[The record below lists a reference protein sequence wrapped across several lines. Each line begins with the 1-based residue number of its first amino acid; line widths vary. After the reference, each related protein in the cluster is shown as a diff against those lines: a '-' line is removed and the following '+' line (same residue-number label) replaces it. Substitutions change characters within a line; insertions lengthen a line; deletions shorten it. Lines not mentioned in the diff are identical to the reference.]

1 MGASVGSV
9 KKTRDKPIVIRGRGV
24 IPGIVEGEALVSPQS
39 ITGWGGID
47 PATGIIKEYGNINRG
62 LTIKDKILVLPGSKG
77 SNGWS
82 CYFGAT
88 RVSGAAPKGWIF
100 TRIDS
105 SAGVASAV
113 LSIPTVVDIQGA
125 DPCHLIAT
133 GDRVR
138 IDGSSGEIVIFKDKY
153 I

>member
-1 MGASVGSV
+1 ME
-9 KKTRDKPIVIRGRGV
+9 KIVIQGRGAIAGV
-24 IPGIVEGEALVSPQS
+24 VEGEALVCPRS

-47 PATGIIKEYGNINRG
+47 PATGIIKEHGNINQG
-62 LTIKDKILVLPGSKG
+62 LSIKDKILVLPGSKG

-88 RVSGAAPKGWIF
+88 RVSGATPKGWIF

-105 SAGVASAV
+105 SAAVASAV
-113 LSIPTVVDIQGA
+113 LNIPTVVDIEDNQ
-125 DPCHLIAT
+125 DPCQLIAT

-138 IDGSSGEIVIFKDKY
+138 IDGTSGEIVIFKGNLQSLK
-153 I
+153 